1 MTQSDSLITKQTLNW
16 VRSFIMKYNL
26 CPFAKGPVN
35 KGTLRVAVSN
45 TSKKAQALE
54 DLMTEIKYLD
64 NHPEV
69 ETTLLVFAN
78 SFKLFFTYLDF
89 VDIAERLLQEQDY
102 EGVYQLATF
111 HPDYYFADSEPEDI
125 SNYTNRSP
133 YPMVH
138 LLREDNLE
146 KAISAYGDTEII
158 PQRNSATL
166 HELGL
171 EKIKKIFED

>member
-1 MTQSDSLITKQTLNW
+1 MPQSDSLIAQQTLDW
-16 VRSFIMKYNL
+16 VRSFIVKYNL

-35 KGTLRVAVSN
+35 KGKLRIAVSN

-54 DLMTEIKYLD
+54 DLMTEVQFLD
-64 NHPEV
+64 NNPEI
-69 ETTLLVFAN
+69 ETTLLVFTN
-78 SFKLFFTYLDF
+78 SFKIFFTYLDF

-102 EGVYQLATF
+102 EGIYQLATF
-111 HPDYYFADSEPEDI
+111 HPDYYFADTDPEDV

-133 YPMVH
+133 YPMLH

-146 KAISAYGDTEII
+146 KAISAYGDTEMI
-158 PQRNSATL
+158 PQRNIETL

-171 EKIKKIFED
+171 EKIKKILEG